1 MKKTIKLVSILLLVM
16 MVVVSCSPEKTMD
29 GKTAAT
35 KKQMTSTEYSENR
48 QAIRSVTVVEA
59 YAVAN
64 PELAESATRALS
76 GEQVLKFKEETE
88 VSTSVIVEK
97 LKALES
103 TEGATEAEKAFYTSL
118 AASLPADFKVSVMSD
133 SFVKYNIDK
142 TGVKTIT
149 SLDITIK
156 VGDKTI
162 EIEKDADD
170 KWIEIDGTFFD
181 DTELE
186 KMLDAAEDAAES
198 IEKFFTNLKMG
209 WETLENIAKGTIQK
223 IKEGNF
229 GEEAKATGSYSFTFE
244 DNVFVANFDYEYYE
258 VGEEDEKIKVDGTIS
273 FNFESLDDAFKALFG
288 LDEDKFEEFIK
299 SAKDTIDVKISVNG
313 MEVWADAFL
322 DELD

>member
-16 MVVVSCSPEKTMD
+16 LVVVSCSPEKTMD

-35 KKQMTSTEYSENR
+35 KKQMTSTEYSQNR
-48 QAIRSVTVVEA
+48 EAIRSVTVVEA

-76 GEQVLKFKEETE
+76 GEQVLRFKGETE
-88 VSTSVIVEK
+88 VSTSEIIKK
-97 LKALES
+97 LNSLAS
-103 TEGATEAEKAFYTSL
+103 AEGTTEAAKEFYTSL
-118 AASLPADFKVSVMSD
+118 AASLPADFKASVKSD
-133 SFVKYNIDK
+133 SFVKYNIDE

-156 VGDKTI
+156 IGDKTI

-186 KMLDAAEDAAES
+186 KMLDATEDAAES
-198 IEKFFTNLKMG
+198 IEEFFNNLKIDSTG
-209 WETLENIAKGTIQK
+209 LRALIEGKDRE
-223 IKEGNF
+223 IKDGDF
-229 GEEAKATGSYSFTFE
+229 GKDAKATGSYSFSFK
-244 DNVFVANFDYEYYE
+244 DNVFVANFDYEYFE
-258 VGEEDEKIKVDGTIS
+258 VDEEEEKIKVEGTIS
-273 FNFESLDDAFKALFG
+273 FNFNTLEEAFSALFS
-288 LDEDKFEEFIK
+288 EDGFEKFIEK
-299 SAKDTIDVKISVNG
+299 SKDTIDVKLSVNG

>member
-1 MKKTIKLVSILLLVM
+1 MKKMKKTIKLVSILLLAM
-16 MVVVSCSPEKTMD
+16 LVVVSCSPEKTMD

-35 KKQMTSTEYSENR
+35 KKQMTSTEYSQNR
-48 QAIRSVTVVEA
+48 EAIRSVTVVEA

-76 GEQVLKFKEETE
+76 GEQVLRFKEETE
-88 VSTSVIVEK
+88 VSTSEIIK
-97 LKALES
+97 NLKTLAS
-103 TEGATEAEKAFYTSL
+103 AEGATEAEEAFYNSL

-133 SFVKYNIDK
+133 SFVKYNIDE

-162 EIEKDADD
+162 EIEKDVDD

-186 KMLDAAEDAAES
+186 KMLDAAEDAAEAIEELFKNLDKIKIDLPTLNNGGHKEFS
-198 IEKFFTNLKMG
+198 IEIKDGEK
-209 WETLENIAKGTIQK
+209 LEARIEGSATFK
-223 IKEGNF
+223 IEDK
-229 GEEAKATGSYSFTFE
+229 KLSTSFDFKYIEYE
-244 DNVFVANFDYEYYE
+244 DDVE
-258 VGEEDEKIKVDGTIS
+258 KVDEA
-273 FNFESLDDAFKALFG
+273 FNIKASLKLDLNLTPTAFEHLNLNNIPD
-288 LDEDKFEEFIK
+288 
-299 SAKDTIDVKISVNG
+299 ISVTING

>member
-16 MVVVSCSPEKTMD
+16 LVVVSCSPEKTMD

-48 QAIRSVTVVEA
+48 QAIRSISVVEA
-59 YAVAN
+59 YAVVNSDAAVSESRGLSDDGLKYTFDAEASFFSDDVIA
-64 PELAESATRALS
+64 ELNKKAT
-76 GEQVLKFKEETE
+76 ETE
-88 VSTSVIVEK
+88 NT
-97 LKALES
+97 
-103 TEGATEAEKAFYTSL
+103 FYSSL
-118 AASLPADFKVSVMSD
+118 ADSLPKGLKVSVKAG
-133 SFVKYNIDK
+133 SFINYKVENKIK
-142 TGVKTIT
+142 VVS
-149 SLDITIK
+149 SLDIEI
-156 VGDKTI
+156 VIGDKTI
-162 EIEKDADD
+162 EIEKDRDD

-244 DNVFVANFDYEYYE
+244 DNVFVANFDYEYNE
-258 VGEEDEKIKVDGTIS
+258 VGEEDEKIKVEGTIS
-273 FNFESLDDAFKALFG
+273 FNFNTLDKAFSALFS
-288 LDEDKFEEFIK
+288 EDGFEKFIK
-299 SAKDTIDVKISVNG
+299 ESKDTINVKISVNG

>member
-1 MKKTIKLVSILLLVM
+1 
-16 MVVVSCSPEKTMD
+16 MD

-76 GEQVLKFKEETE
+76 GEQVLRFEEETE
-88 VSTSVIVEK
+88 VSTSKIIK
-97 LKALES
+97 DLKTLAS
-103 TEGATEAEKAFYTSL
+103 AEGATEAEEAFYNSL

-133 SFVKYNIDK
+133 SFVKYNIDE

-162 EIEKDADD
+162 EIEKDVDD

-198 IEKFFTNLKMG
+198 IEEFFNNLEINFTGLKEIIEG
-209 WETLENIAKGTIQK
+209 KAQE
-223 IKEGNF
+223 IKEGDF
-229 GEEAKATGSYSFTFE
+229 GKDAKATGSYSFTFE
-244 DNVFVANFDYEYYE
+244 DNVFVANFDYEYFE
-258 VGEEDEKIKVDGTIS
+258 VGEEDEKIKVYGTIS

-288 LDEDKFEEFIK
+288 LDEDKFEEFIE

-313 MEVWADAFL
+313 MEVWADTFL